1 MPPSFRADEFFCL
14 RGSGGPAAVSVARL
28 MSSRVLLEIG
38 HLPLSGAVAPS
49 VFVGFFEIQQVG
61 FHAQTSGIADQCA
74 RAADHAV
81 AGDDDGDR
89 VAVVGHAYRAA
100 GRRAAD
106 LRRDLA
112 VGAGLAIRDRPQ
124 GLPHGLLERSAGGRQ
139 REGELAAR
147 SCEVFGQLGRRL
159 QEQGTGRLR
168 RTRLRGVARSAPV
181 AVFAAEED
189 AGDGFVRSR
198 DAELSD
204 GCFDEEHPFHIV
216 SF

>member
-1 MPPSFRADEFFCL
+1 M
-14 RGSGGPAAVSVARL
+14 
-28 MSSRVLLEIG
+28 LLEAG
-38 HLPLSGAVAPS
+38 RLPLSGAVAPS

-112 VGAGLAIRDRPQ
+112 VGAGLAVRDRPQ
-124 GLPHGLLERSAGGRQ
+124 GLPHGLLEWSAGGRQ

-189 AGDGFVRSR
+189 AGDGFVRIR
-198 DAELSD
+198 DAEFSD
-204 GCFDEEHPFHIV
+204 GCLDEEHPFHIV